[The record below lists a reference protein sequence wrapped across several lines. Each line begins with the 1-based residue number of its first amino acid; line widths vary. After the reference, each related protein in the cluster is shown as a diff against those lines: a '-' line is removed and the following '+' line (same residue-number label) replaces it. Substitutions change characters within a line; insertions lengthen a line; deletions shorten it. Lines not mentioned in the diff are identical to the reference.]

1 MRRSE
6 SVLDRLLH
14 SRPDER
20 EHLLPYVDRAK
31 ALSRECGCSMGG
43 GFMMTAL
50 VLVVVH
56 AVAFAEP
63 GRTTVVGRALRGVAI
78 VFAAGGAGKLLG
90 IGIARARLAWL
101 YRQLRVRYHA

>member
-14 SRPDER
+14 SRPQER
-20 EHLLPYVDRAK
+20 ERLRPYVDRAK
-31 ALSRECGCSMGG
+31 ALRSECGCSMGG
-43 GFMMTAL
+43 AFMMTAL
-50 VLVVVH
+50 VLVVR

-63 GRTTVVGRALRGVAI
+63 GGTTLVGRALRGVAI